1 MKQITV
7 LAPNRTGILAD
18 ITAALAERGVNIE
31 DIDVEGM
38 TEDGIVVLTVDQYD
52 LALRTLRDHGFKAI
66 SQEALI
72 VRLEDRPGALAE
84 VAMRLKNAGLDVRSM
99 HIAHRDAGRTLA
111 SLVVSDTARAAEVL
125 ADVIVVEPPR

>member
-38 TEDGIVVLTVDQYD
+38 TDDGIVVLTVDQYD
-52 LALRTLRDHGFKAI
+52 LALRTLRDHGYKAI

-84 VAMRLKNAGLDVRSM
+84 VAVRLRNAGLDVRSM

-111 SLVVSDTARAAEVL
+111 SLVVSDPTRAAEVL
-125 ADVIVVEPPR
+125 SDVIVVEPPK

>member
-18 ITAALAERGVNIE
+18 ITASLAERGVNIE

-38 TEDGIVVLTVDQYD
+38 TDDGIVVLTVDQYD
-52 LALRTLRDHGFKAI
+52 LALRTLRDHGYKAI

-84 VAMRLKNAGLDVRSM
+84 VAVRLKNAGLDVRSM
-99 HIAHRDAGRTLA
+99 HIAHREAGRTLA
-111 SLVVSDTARAAEVL
+111 SLVVSDPSRAAEVL
-125 ADVIVVEPPR
+125 SDVIVVEPPK